1 MYPTTLVSSYQAGLK
16 YDVATTRKSPSFLLS
31 TFCIFAKFV
40 SSSSS
45 SLKKGERESVS
56 SATSANDGSTPR
68 AHSVAPAGFYERE
81 EPPFE
86 WDDLRAVASLGDEV
100 PKGHRLRSVFPAHRL
115 SDGDVVGQLGL
126 RVHRAG
132 AVWSRDSE
140 NRGRFGSRRHRRPS
154 ENWDDAFAQSFNAR
168 RGGVLHVHDVRCW
181 ISKLV
186 SGISRA
192 GTGNVESDHGRY
204 EAYG

>member
-1 MYPTTLVSSYQAGLK
+1 MCRDDACPPFLVSTFYFRVCLVVVVIKKRERFLSRIR
-16 YDVATTRKSPSFLLS
+16 VAK
-31 TFCIFAKFV
+31 
-40 SSSSS
+40 
-45 SLKKGERESVS
+45 
-56 SATSANDGSTPR
+56 DGSTR
-68 AHSVAPAGFYERE
+68 AHSVESAGFYERE

-86 WDDLRAVASLGDEV
+86 WDDVRAVASLGDEV
-100 PKGHRLRSVFPAHRL
+100 PKGHRLRSLFPQTDF
-115 SDGDVVGQLGL
+115 SDCDVVGQLGL

-132 AVWSRDSE
+132 VVRSRDSE
-140 NRGRFGSRRHRRPS
+140 NRRRFGSCRHRRPS

-168 RGGVLHVHDVRCW
+168 RGGVLHVHDVRCR

>member
-1 MYPTTLVSSYQAGLK
+1 MCRDDARPPFLVPTLYFRVCLVVVVVIKKRERFLSRIR
-16 YDVATTRKSPSFLLS
+16 VAK
-31 TFCIFAKFV
+31 
-40 SSSSS
+40 
-45 SLKKGERESVS
+45 
-56 SATSANDGSTPR
+56 DGSTR
-68 AHSVAPAGFYERE
+68 AHSVESAGFYERE

-86 WDDLRAVASLGDEV
+86 WDDLRAVVSLGDEV
-100 PKGHRLRSVFPAHRL
+100 PKGHRLRSVFPAHRI

-140 NRGRFGSRRHRRPS
+140 NRGRFGSSRHRRPS

-168 RGGVLHVHDVRCW
+168 RGGVLHVHDVRCR

-192 GTGNVESDHGRY
+192 GTGNVESYHGRY